1 MTETIICALITG
13 GLTLMGVLIANGKQQ
28 AITDT
33 KLDELTRE
41 VREHN
46 SFAQR
51 VPVIEEQIKV
61 INHRIQ
67 DLNAMENIK
76 KRLGNLLAVK
86 SLVTITLTV
95 VFAVLALRESIS
107 GSEFLTIF
115 TVVIGFYFGTQR
127 VNEDKNS

>member
-1 MTETIICALITG
+1 
-13 GLTLMGVLIANGKQQ
+13 
-28 AITDT
+28 
-33 KLDELTRE
+33 
-41 VREHN
+41 
-46 SFAQR
+46 
-51 VPVIEEQIKV
+51 
-61 INHRIQ
+61 
-67 DLNAMENIK
+67 MENIK

-95 VFAVLALRESIS
+95 VFAVLALRETIC

>member
-1 MTETIICALITG
+1 
-13 GLTLMGVLIANGKQQ
+13 
-28 AITDT
+28 
-33 KLDELTRE
+33 
-41 VREHN
+41 
-46 SFAQR
+46 
-51 VPVIEEQIKV
+51 
-61 INHRIQ
+61 
-67 DLNAMENIK
+67 MENIK

-86 SLVTITLTV
+86 SLVTITLTM